1 MLTKS
6 ILYSLSVFCNS
17 KIKIRSIDQNIRN
30 IFGFIC
36 ILYTINRPKIRGK
49 DSLHTILYIQSHTGG
64 KSGKNIKNITRYDCQ
79 ADFCAQHFLSE
90 CYSVSAVRTVY
101 QEIMSIPLYPE
112 SCGAS
117 IPDRHMNVVRSWK
130 RYIMTAAV
138 LLSAG
143 RSILKITGKPVLLFA
158 GVGSLRE
165 RKQSDEP

>member
-30 IFGFIC
+30 IFHFIC
-36 ILYTINRPKIRGK
+36 ILCTINCPKIHGK

-64 KSGKNIKNITRYDCQ
+64 KSGKNIKILPDMTARRIFAHNIFYQNVTLYPQ
-79 ADFCAQHFLSE
+79 SG
-90 CYSVSAVRTVY
+90 TVY

-117 IPDRHMNVVRSWK
+117 IPDRHMNAVRSWK

-165 RKQSDEP
+165 RK